1 MRLLRPRRKARGK
14 EAFMDKEIT
23 RTAPSGA
30 VSEADAAV
38 RVPHDVTGEV
48 VLPDYLP
55 PVGRIISF
63 SAAALDGNRF
73 YDPPSLESSGLLA
86 CSVTYAGD
94 GGEIVS
100 YPVNADFSVRVPVG
114 DADDGTTAQ
123 SYFVRTDV
131 VSPVCRATAP
141 RKLTVSA
148 KLSSSVFS
156 VKETDVTARAL
167 SDGERADPGGSAE
180 YRLAS
185 VPSSSVTFL
194 RTTGETEG
202 DLPVPPPGEG
212 GEAPK
217 IINCAGTS
225 YVTGVAAAP
234 DSVTVRG
241 ETVVCCLVLTPD
253 GEYET
258 VTGRA
263 PFEEKLA
270 ADATAPDGGETG
282 AAAFVRCASVNVSE
296 AGGAFVFS
304 AEHDVDAELWRT
316 AETPAAADA
325 YSTEYATDT
334 VMRETRP
341 VRFCGSVASTVTASG
356 SARLPGSGER
366 FVISTS
372 GRAAGSGS
380 EVTEDGRLILSG
392 QCTVTAAVAGD
403 GKAEPVDV
411 TFPFRFEYPL
421 GRACG
426 APTVRWDASVI
437 GAEARPDGERLNA
450 TAEIAVSASVT
461 GTAAV
466 GTVGEVRIKAGEPV
480 AARRSS
486 VRVFF
491 PDGEATAWD
500 VMRRFSADPDDVT
513 VLRGG
518 ADPASPLPKGAAVII
533 NGR

>member
-94 GGEIVS
+94 DGTITS
-100 YPVNADFSVRVPVG
+100 YPVNLDYSVKVPVG
-114 DADDGTTAQ
+114 DGGGSAQ
-123 SYFVRTDV
+123 SYFVRTDAG
-131 VSPVCRATAP
+131 SPVCRATAP
-141 RKLTVSA
+141 RKLSLSA
-148 KLSSSVFS
+148 KLTTSVFS
-156 VKETDVTARAL
+156 VKSSDVSPRAAA
-167 SDGERADPGGSAE
+167 DGEGAESAGIE
-180 YRLAS
+180 YRLVP
-185 VPSSSVTFL
+185 VPSSTVRCL
-194 RTTGETEG
+194 RTTGETTG
-202 DLPVPPPGEG
+202 DLPVPAAAG
-212 GEAPK
+212 GEQPK
-217 IINCAGTS
+217 IVNCAGVS
-225 YVTGVAAAP
+225 YVTGVSAAP
-234 DSVTVRG
+234 ESVTVRG
-241 ETVVCCLVLTPD
+241 ETVVTCLVLTPD
-253 GEYET
+253 GEYKT
-258 VTGRA
+258 VSAKA

-270 ADATAPDGGETG
+270 ADGPVADEGEPG